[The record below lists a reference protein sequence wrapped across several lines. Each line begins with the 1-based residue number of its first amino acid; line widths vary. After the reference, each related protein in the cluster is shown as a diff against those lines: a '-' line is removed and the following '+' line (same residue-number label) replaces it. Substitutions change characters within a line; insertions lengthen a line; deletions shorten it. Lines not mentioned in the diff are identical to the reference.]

1 MPTHLNLPDRQ
12 VQEGHVVPDLDDRL
26 GADTA
31 HRRTETTVELEH
43 SELVKDGRVDVGEDL
58 VLLDLLGLGRL
69 NPLPVATIS
78 PAPSSHMTSRQQLT
92 SSRPWLAR
100 SRIG

>member
-1 MPTHLNLPDRQ
+1 MLTHLDLPDRQ

-78 PAPSSHMTSRQQLT
+78 PAPPSQTTSRKQLT